1 MKDAHFHNRSF
12 QSQFG
17 KENIFRENPAFSYD
31 FWFGLLP
38 CDKIMTTSH
47 CVCRQKSLLCMDCK
61 NLLCMDCKK
70 AT

>member
-1 MKDAHFHNRSF
+1 MQDTHFHNRSF
-12 QSQFG
+12 QSQFS

-47 CVCRQKSLLCMDCK
+47 FVVQAEDSALHGLQEGHVTK
-61 NLLCMDCKK
+61 
-70 AT
+70 